1 MISYRIVGYVG
12 GPGRESSQ
20 LPDVTALRSSTRPFI
35 LIQRSSERRMSRSP
49 LTPGSDW
56 PCHDD
61 DDGDVVL
68 ARRVM
73 IERKRDRRSRDIL
86 AMEKGEGE

>member
-1 MISYRIVGYVG
+1 MISHRIVGYVG

-61 DDGDVVL
+61 DGDVVL